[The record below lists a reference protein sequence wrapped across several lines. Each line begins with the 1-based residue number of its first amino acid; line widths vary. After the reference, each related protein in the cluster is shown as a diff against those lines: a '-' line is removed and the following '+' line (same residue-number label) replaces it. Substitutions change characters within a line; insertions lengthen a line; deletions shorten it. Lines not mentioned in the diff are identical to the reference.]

1 MTDGKTSPE
10 RGNEQNE
17 ISKMR
22 EFLEVVNNTPAVRIA
37 LYLLVFLLGV
47 TLLGMLI
54 QMTFKGIDNIL
65 KRFQK

>member
-1 MTDGKTSPE
+1 
-10 RGNEQNE
+10 
-17 ISKMR
+17 MR
-22 EFLEVVNNTPAVRIA
+22 EFFEVVNNTPAVRIA